1 MTAQIDNT
9 HAARMDAVYRHQKH
23 IYDLSRKFF
32 LLGRDGLIDGLAV
45 PDGGSVLEIGC
56 GTGRNLL
63 LTARRYPNAD
73 LYGLDIST
81 EMLVTAKS
89 ALTGS
94 GVSADLRQGDACS
107 FASTDLFSGKKFDRV
122 FFSYALSMI
131 PDWRRALAEAHTALA
146 PRGSIHVVDFGQ
158 QERLPNWFRSAL
170 YSWLDR
176 FHVEPRANLFD
187 AMRGLSDSV
196 AAPPLCEALLRGYA
210 WRAVL
215 RTT

>member
-9 HAARMDAVYRHQKH
+9 HAALMDAVYRHQKH
-23 IYDLSRKFF
+23 IYDLSRKYF

-81 EMLVTAKS
+81 EMLVTAKR

-94 GVSADLRQGDACS
+94 GTSADLRQGDACS
-107 FASTDLFSGKKFDRV
+107 FASTDLFSGKKFDRI

-146 PRGSIHVVDFGQ
+146 PCGSIHVVDFGQ
-158 QERLPNWFRSAL
+158 QERLPNWFKSAL

-176 FHVEPRANLFD
+176 FHVEPRGDLFE
-187 AMRGLSDSV
+187 ALRGLSDNDGSR
-196 AAPPLCEALLRGYA
+196 PLCEALLRGYA